1 MTRGS
6 SSIEEGVSVVSS
18 PKRDWEMVS
27 LSAGP
32 ASVVVDGMVAWIVCV
47 AREGDEVG
55 SLVQGRG
62 DDGLGGASCDDD
74 GEGDGNEG
82 ELGID
87 CARIEL
93 RLFFLGN
100 LDFVRLLLFGV
111 RRRDLSAFVFSSR
124 TDSDDGDWTTISGRL
139 EAGST
144 SSVSDAAAEGSG
156 GDWKTSKA
164 FLDCPAPSWNTPS
177 SQRIPSTS
185 ARRT

>member
-1 MTRGS
+1 M
-6 SSIEEGVSVVSS
+6 
-18 PKRDWEMVS
+18 
-27 LSAGP
+27 
-32 ASVVVDGMVAWIVCV
+32 
-47 AREGDEVG
+47 

-74 GEGDGNEG
+74 REGDGNEG

-100 LDFVRLLLFGV
+100 LDFVRLLLFGA

-139 EAGST
+139 EAGSA
-144 SSVSDAAAEGSG
+144 SSVSDAAAEGSS
-156 GDWKTSKA
+156 GDWKTSMA
-164 FLDCPAPSWNTPS
+164 FLDCPAPSWHTPS
-177 SQRIPSTS
+177 SHRIPSTS
-185 ARRT
+185 ARRTWTKAQSRLTSAFRR